1 MTSGYLVQKED
12 TRKDMFSIEDSNKE
26 KEKAEVARE
35 RKDLDFVHGQ
45 KEARAM
51 QHKSPMMINPSSEN
65 QKERRARR
73 QKGQRFLERILKE
86 RQQLCYYESYDTS
99 QQDQW
104 NYFVAPKGW
113 NRLTDDCL
121 EETTM
126 ILPLY

>member
-35 RKDLDFVHGQ
+35 RKVLDFVHGQ

-51 QHKSPMMINPSSEN
+51 QQKSPMMINPSSEN